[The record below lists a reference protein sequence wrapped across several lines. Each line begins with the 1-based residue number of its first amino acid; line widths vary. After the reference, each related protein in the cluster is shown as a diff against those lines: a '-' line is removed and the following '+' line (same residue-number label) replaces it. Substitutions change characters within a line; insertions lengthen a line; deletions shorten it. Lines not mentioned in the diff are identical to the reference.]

1 MEPLKPARIRKG
13 DVVGVLAPASP
24 IGDPARIEQGV
35 RYLEGLGYRVQVGE
49 SVRKEHGYLAGT
61 DEERLDDLH
70 RMVKDRSVRMI
81 IALRGGYGTPRLL
94 ARLRPR
100 LFARDPKILVG
111 FSDLTGLQLAL
122 WESCRLVTFH
132 GPMLGVDFAG
142 VIDPYTEE
150 MFWALVTSRRAFGE
164 LRMPDQALPPVA
176 LRRGEATGRLAGGNL
191 SLVCS
196 LMGTPFIPSFRKAVV
211 FLEEV
216 GEEPYRLDRMLTQLR
231 LAGVF
236 RRARAVVTGQFS
248 DCVPRDPSRP
258 SLSVDQI
265 LAETAGEAGLPFVA
279 GMQFGHVTKKLT
291 IPTGVKCRVDAAKAS
306 VRLLEGAVR

>member
-13 DVVGVLAPASP
+13 DLVGVLAPASP

-35 RYLEGLGYRVQVGE
+35 RYLEGLGYRVRVGE
-49 SVRKEHGYLAGT
+49 SVRNEHGYLAGT

-70 RMVKDRSVRMI
+70 RMVKDRAVRMI

-100 LFARDPKILVG
+100 LFARDPKVLVG

-150 MFWALVTSRRAFGE
+150 MFWGLVTSRRAFGE
-164 LRMPDQALPPVA
+164 FDRSSQGVLRISRLDHLFRQ
-176 LRRGEATGRLAGGNL
+176 GEA
-191 SLVCS
+191 
-196 LMGTPFIPSFRKAVV
+196 
-211 FLEEV
+211 
-216 GEEPYRLDRMLTQLR
+216 LDAHDGDT
-231 LAGVF
+231 
-236 RRARAVVTGQFS
+236 
-248 DCVPRDPSRP
+248 
-258 SLSVDQI
+258 
-265 LAETAGEAGLPFVA
+265 
-279 GMQFGHVTKKLT
+279 
-291 IPTGVKCRVDAAKAS
+291 
-306 VRLLEGAVR
+306 